1 MAFLVSNLVVIV
13 LHVIAVLLSVESTY
27 AVQMGAWSN
36 AHYGEAGYYF
46 WMYAE
51 IFYRLVGMF
60 GAVFACW
67 WLSVEK

>member
-1 MAFLVSNLVVIV
+1 MHV
-13 LHVIAVLLSVESTY
+13 LGLLLSVESTY
-27 AVQMGAWSN
+27 AVRMGGWSS
-36 AHYGEAGYYF
+36 AHYGTAGYYF

-67 WLSVEK
+67 WASIDR